1 MIQVH
6 GFTFQMGW
14 CFYLSII
21 RPSLMIQLFISLS
34 YSLELDPPRAQ
45 QKSRLLFRLQSS
57 SQQEPCSLELWFQN
71 NPDTWEHRLTDSR
84 IKPLRQTTPI
94 TGKLKKDDIWL
105 HPWSTHHQNTALV
118 TVQACLRGSCEALSV
133 FRCYHDVFEWQYME
147 AGTETIYCD
156 FSLQYFL
163 NDICFLYI
171 AGI

>member
-14 CFYLSII
+14 YFYLSII

-34 YSLELDPPRAQ
+34 IRPELSRSPDFSLDY
-45 QKSRLLFRLQSS
+45 SS

-71 NPDTWEHRLTDSR
+71 NPDTWEQRLTDSR

-94 TGKLKKDDIWL
+94 TGKLKNDIWL
-105 HPWSTHHQNTALV
+105 HPWSTHHQNIALV

-156 FSLQYFL
+156 FSLQYFF
-163 NDICFLYI
+163 NDIRFLYI